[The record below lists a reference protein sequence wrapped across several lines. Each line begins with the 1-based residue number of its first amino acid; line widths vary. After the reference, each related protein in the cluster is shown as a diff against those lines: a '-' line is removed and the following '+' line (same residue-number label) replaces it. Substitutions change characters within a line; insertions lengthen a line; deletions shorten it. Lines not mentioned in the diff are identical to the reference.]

1 MRVCTQ
7 RLPSRILSSTK
18 IKELV
23 IFPGHPLRLINQI
36 WCRIVGS
43 RTEVPAEKQR
53 NWIWPIIRIL
63 TYGTN
68 ARPSITKLSRSG
80 SRASCLW
87 VRRSSPYGW
96 ASITDSYCY
105 FDKGELWIRG
115 VNIAEYGWGTCNNH
129 VPRRDRKLLLN
140 RKELNKIQRA
150 LQDRGLTVVGL
161 RLFLNERGLAKV
173 VVGLARGRKA
183 YDKREYL
190 KENDAK
196 REMDKAM
203 KKYRA

>member
-1 MRVCTQ
+1 M
-7 RLPSRILSSTK
+7 
-18 IKELV
+18 
-23 IFPGHPLRLINQI
+23 
-36 WCRIVGS
+36 
-43 RTEVPAEKQR
+43 
-53 NWIWPIIRIL
+53 
-63 TYGTN
+63 
-68 ARPSITKLSRSG
+68 
-80 SRASCLW
+80 
-87 VRRSSPYGW
+87 
-96 ASITDSYCY
+96 
-105 FDKGELWIRG
+105 
-115 VNIAEYGWGTCNNH
+115 NIAEYGWGTCNNH

-161 RLFLNERGLAKV
+161 RLFLNERGLTKV

>member
-1 MRVCTQ
+1 MKQTPINIKNKRATFDYELLDTYTAGIVLTGTEIKSI
-7 RLPSRILSSTK
+7 RLGKAS
-18 IKELV
+18 LV
-23 IFPGHPLRLINQI
+23 D
-36 WCRIVGS
+36 
-43 RTEVPAEKQR
+43 
-53 NWIWPIIRIL
+53 
-63 TYGTN
+63 TYCLLERGE
-68 ARPSITKLSRSG
+68 
-80 SRASCLW
+80 LW
-87 VRRSSPYGW
+87 VRNMHIAQYFYG
-96 ASITDSYCY
+96 TY
-105 FDKGELWIRG
+105 
-115 VNIAEYGWGTCNNH
+115 NNH
-129 VPRRDRKLLLN
+129 EARRDRKLLLN